1 MSNESIKIP
10 FKIKGEF
17 KIPDNIKTKSSKRI
31 IAGYASI
38 VELDVYDEIIPH
50 EALKE
55 GLKTLISDEH
65 YANLML
71 SHSDIQV
78 GKILKSWGK
87 LKTHVDKKGLF
98 IVAELRDDINAANDA
113 WEMILSGEMRGFSI
127 GGEVIKEHGEA
138 TKGGREWTVLDKINL
153 FEVSICSFPA
163 NEKSGFIVISKSI
176 KSYECECLD
185 CGDTVESNEHCK
197 DIECPSCGG
206 EMRRVDRQGDGDKKS
221 KSKLVTKS
229 PACRQEDETKD
240 ECVSRKIP
248 EIMDEGYDQDQ
259 AIAMA
264 NSMCSTACSDK
275 SKSCEIDSGD
285 YSKYENHYIK
295 INKDLPDDFYKLANQ
310 RRKSVYS
317 PEMILYKKFLGA
329 QPKDMYINRL
339 SIPMALMGS
348 YLYAHKSILG
358 DDPLEVRRFD
368 YEGECPPVYF
378 DIKLNSK
385 KSDSLLL
392 DGIAFY
398 KNKTIYKVY
407 PTLGGIQIEIITNRK
422 DKSRNN
428 KIMSD
433 IHKWVKENNFLR
445 GEKFT
450 IYGEF
455 ITVSKKSWDDI
466 FINKNIRKSV
476 ERAVKIANKE
486 DFVSRGMLF
495 CGPPGNGKTLTGK
508 IMFNNLKC
516 SCIWITAKD
525 FSDGIYD
532 ASKIIGEAYRLA
544 KLLGPT
550 VIFMEDI
557 DNWLSPKTID
567 ALKTEM
573 DGLSENRGVLTI
585 LTSNNPDSL
594 PDALLDRPGRFH
606 DILMYEAPNSD
617 ARKNMIKGMVE
628 VSDKVLEDIVKQ
640 TNGYSGA
647 YIKEL
652 IDLANLISDEDEIKI
667 EEALHKSLTKIEHHK
682 NLVANIRQ
690 NKNVKEELSN
700 DDEEKSEEVKI
711 DMKTKEGCTM
721 SKDKKEDV
729 KDNIKKDESVED
741 DVKDTKS
748 EETEESEET
757 STKEEE
763 EDSEPAF
770 NLNDVMQRLEAVEG
784 TVRQILE
791 GSEEEAEDED
801 EEDEEDYEEEE
812 KSDSDK
818 EDKPD
823 NDVEKENEESDKPEK
838 DEEESG
844 EKEKSVEK
852 SKDKDDEEIKVLQ
865 KSISDK
871 DEHIKELEKTVNKL
885 NAKIKELEETEEP
898 AKTVIKKEDDF
909 DDDVEDDKVIV
920 KRQGKEIFLD
930 DWE

>member
-206 EMRRVDRQGDGDKKS
+206 EMRRVDRPGDGDKKS
-221 KSKLVTKS
+221 KSKVVTKS
-229 PACRQEDETKD
+229 PTCRQEDETKD

-259 AIAMA
+259 AVAMA

-275 SKSCEIDSGD
+275 SKSCEID
-285 YSKYENHYIK
+285 
-295 INKDLPDDFYKLANQ
+295 
-310 RRKSVYS
+310 
-317 PEMILYKKFLGA
+317 
-329 QPKDMYINRL
+329 
-339 SIPMALMGS
+339 
-348 YLYAHKSILG
+348 
-358 DDPLEVRRFD
+358 
-368 YEGECPPVYF
+368 
-378 DIKLNSK
+378 
-385 KSDSLLL
+385 
-392 DGIAFY
+392 
-398 KNKTIYKVY
+398 
-407 PTLGGIQIEIITNRK
+407 
-422 DKSRNN
+422 
-428 KIMSD
+428 
-433 IHKWVKENNFLR
+433 
-445 GEKFT
+445 
-450 IYGEF
+450 
-455 ITVSKKSWDDI
+455 
-466 FINKNIRKSV
+466 
-476 ERAVKIANKE
+476 
-486 DFVSRGMLF
+486 
-495 CGPPGNGKTLTGK
+495 
-508 IMFNNLKC
+508 
-516 SCIWITAKD
+516 
-525 FSDGIYD
+525 
-532 ASKIIGEAYRLA
+532 
-544 KLLGPT
+544 
-550 VIFMEDI
+550 
-557 DNWLSPKTID
+557 
-567 ALKTEM
+567 
-573 DGLSENRGVLTI
+573 
-585 LTSNNPDSL
+585 
-594 PDALLDRPGRFH
+594 
-606 DILMYEAPNSD
+606 
-617 ARKNMIKGMVE
+617 
-628 VSDKVLEDIVKQ
+628 
-640 TNGYSGA
+640 SGA

-700 DDEEKSEEVKI
+700 DAKEKSEEVKI

-729 KDNIKKDESVED
+729 KDNIEKDESVED

-791 GSEEEAEDED
+791 GSEEEAGDED

-812 KSDSDK
+812 ESDSDK

-823 NDVEKENEESDKPEK
+823 NDVEKENEESDEPEK